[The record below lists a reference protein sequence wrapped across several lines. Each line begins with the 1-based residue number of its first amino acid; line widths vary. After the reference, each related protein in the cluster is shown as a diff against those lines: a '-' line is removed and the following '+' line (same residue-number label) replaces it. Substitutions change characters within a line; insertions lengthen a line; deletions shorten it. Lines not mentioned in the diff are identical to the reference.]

1 MSPRIAL
8 VVFLTGLF
16 CILPAGA
23 AKLGLPQVEYSADS
37 VMQTEDMTME
47 KRVFYTPMKE
57 RHEGLGGATDAR
69 EAPVQIFRRDTKVM
83 WQLMPSEK
91 MYMEQKIGKNDS
103 KDLSQWDYEE

>member
-69 EAPVQIFRRDTKVM
+69 EAPVQIFRRD
-83 WQLMPSEK
+83 
-91 MYMEQKIGKNDS
+91 GKNVYGAEDREKRFERS
-103 KDLSQWDYEE
+103 LAVGL